1 MPRMA
6 ILAAHAPSEIG
17 KATSKSMA
25 NIDESRLIQ
34 PIDLDTL
41 RERSNDKTCLRKSMI
56 HSQSGQTKR
65 VQASK
70 QGDCGWW
77 LAGAWYK
84 SRTID
89 LKLIEERVSEHP

>member
-41 RERSNDKTCLRKSMI
+41 RERSNAKTCLRKTMI
-56 HSQSGQTKR
+56 LQGGQTKR

-70 QGDCGWW
+70 QGDCGW
-77 LAGAWYK
+77 LAGWGLVEIPY
-84 SRTID
+84 D
-89 LKLIEERVSEHP
+89 